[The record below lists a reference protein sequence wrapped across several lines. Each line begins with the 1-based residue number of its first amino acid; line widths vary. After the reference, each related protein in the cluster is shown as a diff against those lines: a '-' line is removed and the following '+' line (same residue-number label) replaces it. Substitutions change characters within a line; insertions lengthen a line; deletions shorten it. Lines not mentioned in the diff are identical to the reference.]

1 MTWFDKIEE
10 ITFVSNTAA
19 YFRPSSKTF
28 PSIDAIY
35 WDGEKLYLLQM
46 TLNTKHPIVNA
57 AVENI
62 LEWADSRNC
71 CLVFAVPSRLAN
83 AFVRQ
88 DFLASGTSKRKI
100 EHKNLKEGVRNLPQY
115 VIGLDP

>member
-1 MTWFDKIEE
+1 MAARALIENVEGPLSIPFHATSMTWFDKIEE

-71 CLVFAVPSRLAN
+71 CLVFVVPPA
-83 AFVRQ
+83 
-88 DFLASGTSKRKI
+88 
-100 EHKNLKEGVRNLPQY
+100 
-115 VIGLDP
+115 